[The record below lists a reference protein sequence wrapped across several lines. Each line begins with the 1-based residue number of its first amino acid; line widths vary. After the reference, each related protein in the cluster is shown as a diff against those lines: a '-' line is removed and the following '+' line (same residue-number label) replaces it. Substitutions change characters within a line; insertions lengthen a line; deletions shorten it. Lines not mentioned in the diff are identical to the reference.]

1 MKFLAGICALAS
13 LTGAVSVDLAKRDTP
28 LEVRL
33 EESGNSGVKGYLTNK
48 GNEAVKI
55 LTAGTFLDDR
65 AVEKVHVYAG
75 ETKLAFDG
83 IRLNMCTHY
92 LEEEAFRVI
101 NAGETIE
108 VDFDAGELHDLSPG
122 GTFDVQAKGAFSTAT
137 LNSTTISGAL
147 PYSSNMLSTVVDG
160 AQAASVHHIFQAK
173 AKRTN
178 LARDCSGTRR
188 AATTTALQNCAKLAN
203 AAKKASLSTNSSA
216 KNRLQ
221 KYFKSSSS
229 KVTKKVSNVF
239 SRIEKECASTT
250 SGVSKYHC
258 TDVYNACGPGVIAYT
273 LPSQSFMVNCRIF
286 FDQMPPTDKRC
297 HAQDQQTTILH
308 EMTHLTEVA
317 GTEDYGG
324 YGFDFIRSLT
334 PAQNLN
340 HADTYT
346 LFSQSIFARC

>member
-1 MKFLAGICALAS
+1 MKLFTGICTLAS
-13 LTGAVSVDLAKRDTP
+13 LASAVSVDLAKRDTP

-33 EESGNSGVKGYLTNK
+33 EESGNSGVKGFLTNT
-48 GNEAVKI
+48 GAEAVKV

-65 AVEKVHVYAG
+65 AVEKVQVYSG

-92 LEEEAFRVI
+92 LEEDAFRVI
-101 NAGETIE
+101 EAGETIE

-122 GTFDVQAKGAFSTAT
+122 GTFDVQTKGAFSTASI
-137 LNSTTISGAL
+137 NSTVISGAL
-147 PYSSNMLSTVVDG
+147 PYSSNVLSTAVNG
-160 AQAASVHHIFQAK
+160 TEAAAVHHIFQAK

-178 LARDCSGTRR
+178 LAGDCTGTRR
-188 AATTTALQNCAKLAN
+188 AVTTTAIKNCAKLAT
-203 AAKKASLSTNSSA
+203 AAKTVAKSTA
-216 KNRLQ
+216 RTDRTRLK
-221 KYFKSSSS
+221 KYFKSSSNSVS
-229 KVTKKVSNVF
+229 KTVSTVF
-239 SRIEKECASTT
+239 SRIEKECTSTT
-250 SGVSKYHC
+250 SGVSSYHC

-273 LPSQSFMVNCRIF
+273 LPSQSFMVNCRVF

-308 EMTHLTEVA
+308 EMTHLAEVA

-346 LFSQSIFARC
+346 LFAQSIFARC